1 MTSDGSIL
9 TVTLLAFQAKHLG
22 RFLLVEKQNVS
33 SVMRGKAFID
43 KKKKKKKA
51 GGGGGDG
58 FVGGKIT
65 TRETPK
71 EAKEEL
77 RSEFMGKMGGD
88 AGLCV

>member
-43 KKKKKKKA
+43 KKKKK
-51 GGGGGDG
+51 
-58 FVGGKIT
+58 T
-65 TRETPK
+65 TATC
-71 EAKEEL
+71 
-77 RSEFMGKMGGD
+77 
-88 AGLCV
+88 GLG